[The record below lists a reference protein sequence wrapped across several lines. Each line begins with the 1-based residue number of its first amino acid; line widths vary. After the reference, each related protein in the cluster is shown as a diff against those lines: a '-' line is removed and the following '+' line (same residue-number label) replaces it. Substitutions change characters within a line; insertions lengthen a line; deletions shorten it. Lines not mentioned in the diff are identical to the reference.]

1 MRLSELVVEAGMN
14 AARPAGDP
22 EITGLASDSRAVAP
36 GFLFAALPGSRA
48 DGRRFIPD
56 AIRRGASAILAPTGT
71 SVAGNR
77 VALVTSGDARAA
89 LARLAA
95 AFSGRQP
102 ATVAAVTGTNGK
114 TSVAHFTRRIWS
126 MLGFEAAAIGTLGL
140 TVDGA
145 CENPPGLTTPDP
157 VSLHGALAGLAGKG
171 IDRAVIEASSHG
183 LDQRRLD
190 GVRLRAA
197 AFTNLTRDHLDY
209 HGTWPA
215 YRAAKL
221 RLFSELLPED
231 GVAVANADA
240 PEFGAVTAAAKGRV
254 VSYGF
259 AGRDLRLAEATP
271 AADGQLL
278 SLRAFGRDAKVD
290 LPLAGR
296 FQALNALC
304 AIGLAVACGAEP
316 GDALGCAERLS
327 GAPGRMQRIGRLPRG
342 GAAYVDYAHTPD
354 ALENVLLALRPH
366 AAGRLIVVFGCG
378 GDRDRGKRPA
388 MGRVASALAD
398 LAIVTDDNP
407 RSEAPAAIR
416 AGILAAAPA
425 AMEIGDRA
433 EAIAKGVD
441 LAGDRDVLVV
451 AGKGHE
457 SGQIVGDEILP
468 FDDAEVARNA
478 VVRAGGTPE

>member
-1 MRLSELVVEAGMN
+1 MN
-14 AARPAGDP
+14 AACAADDP
-22 EITGLASDSRAVAP
+22 EITGLAADSRAVAP
-36 GFLFAALPGSRA
+36 GFLFAALPGSRV

-56 AIRRGASAILAPTGT
+56 AIGRGARAVLAPTGT

-77 VALVTSGDARAA
+77 VALVTSGDPRAA

-140 TVDGA
+140 TSDGA
-145 CENPPGLTTPDP
+145 CENAPGLTTPDP
-157 VSLHGALAGLAGKG
+157 VALHGALAGLAGKG
-171 IDRAVIEASSHG
+171 IDHAVIEASSHG

-209 HGTWPA
+209 HGTLPA
-215 YRAAKL
+215 YLAAKL

-231 GVAVANADA
+231 GVAVANADGQ
-240 PEFGAVTAAAKGRV
+240 EFEAVAAAAKGRV
-254 VSYGF
+254 VSYGRN
-259 AGRDLRLAEATP
+259 GRDLRLAAATP
-271 AADGQLL
+271 SADGQIL
-278 SLRAFGRDAKVD
+278 SLRAFDRDATLD

-327 GAPGRMQRIGRLPRG
+327 GAPGRMQRVGRLPRG
-342 GAAYVDYAHTPD
+342 GAVYVDYAHTPD

-388 MGRVASALAD
+388 MGRIASALAD
-398 LAIVTDDNP
+398 LVIVTDDNP

-416 AGILAAAPA
+416 AAILSAAPDA
-425 AMEIGDRA
+425 TEIGDRA

-441 LAGDRDVLVV
+441 RTGDGDVLVV

-457 SGQIVGDEILP
+457 SGQTVGDAILP

-478 VVRAGGTPE
+478 IVRAGGTPE

>member
-1 MRLSELVVEAGMN
+1 MN
-14 AARPAGDP
+14 AACAAGDP
-22 EITGLASDSRAVAP
+22 EIAGLTADSRAVAP
-36 GFLFAALPGSRA
+36 GFLFAALPGSNV

-56 AIRRGASAILAPTGT
+56 AIRRGAHAVLAPAGT

-95 AFSGRQP
+95 TFSGRQP

-126 MLGFEAAAIGTLGL
+126 MLGFDAAAVGTLGL

-145 CENPPGLTTPDP
+145 CENPLGLTTPDP
-157 VSLHGALAGLAGKG
+157 VALHDALAGIAGKG
-171 IDRAVIEASSHG
+171 IDHAVIEASSHG

-190 GVRLRAA
+190 GVRFRAA

-209 HGTWPA
+209 HGTLPA
-215 YRAAKL
+215 YLAAKL

-231 GVAVANADA
+231 GVAVVNADA
-240 PEFGAVTAAAKGRV
+240 REFGAVAAAAKGRV
-254 VSYGF
+254 ISYGC
-259 AGRDLRLAEATP
+259 AGRDLRLAATTP
-271 AADGQLL
+271 SADGQIL
-278 SLRAFGRDAKVD
+278 SLRAFGRDATLD

-342 GAAYVDYAHTPD
+342 GTVYIDYAHTPD

-388 MGRVASALAD
+388 MGRIASALAD

-407 RSEAPAAIR
+407 RSEAAAAIR
-416 AGILAAAPA
+416 AAILSSAPA

-433 EAIAKGVD
+433 EAIAKGID
-441 LAGDRDVLVV
+441 LTGGDDVLVV

-457 SGQIVGDEILP
+457 SGQIVGDAILP
-468 FDDAEVARNA
+468 FNDAEVARNA
-478 VVRAGGTPE
+478 IVRAGGTPE